1 MSLDIILVDHRRG
14 QTRRFRI
21 GFSRLLLVLPVLFLL
36 GGLMAGSFV
45 LGQKTAPMA
54 SAAVDDALTEEWLE
68 EVATSRVALD
78 GAREVIERN
87 MLALSQRLGR
97 LQAHVTRLNAVGRR
111 MTEMADLS
119 PEEFDFDSE
128 PPLGGPHVADSFI
141 LDDSASESLAELA
154 AQLDAFE
161 AQLNRRER
169 EMSIL
174 QDLMVASRLREQI
187 YPSGQPVKRG
197 WVSSGYG
204 RRTDP
209 FTGRTTLHKGVD
221 FAAPYGTEV
230 ISVAAGVVTM
240 ARSKKGYGELVE
252 INHGN
257 GYVTRYG
264 HNSKLLVKVGERV
277 VKGQVIAKVGST
289 GRSTGPHVHFEV
301 RRNGRVVN
309 PAEYIY
315 ASR

>member
-14 QTRRFRI
+14 QTRRIRVASTVFLLWVPVVLAF
-21 GFSRLLLVLPVLFLL
+21 GLLVGGGFWLGTQSVPDNSAVLDNSL
-36 GGLMAGSFV
+36 S
-45 LGQKTAPMA
+45 
-54 SAAVDDALTEEWLE
+54 EEWLE
-68 EVATSRVALD
+68 EIAVSRSALD

-87 MLALSQRLGR
+87 MLALSQRLGS

-111 MTEMADLS
+111 MTEMASIS

-128 PPLGGPHVADSFI
+128 PAIGGPQTESFS
-141 LDDSASESLAELA
+141 LDEGTSASLAELA
-154 AQLDAFE
+154 ANLDAFSV
-161 AQLNRRER
+161 QLDQRER
-169 EMSIL
+169 EMKVL
-174 QDLMVASRLREQI
+174 QDLLVASRLREQI

-197 WVSSGYG
+197 FISSGYG

-209 FTGRTTLHKGVD
+209 FSGRRTMHKGVD
-221 FAAPYGTEV
+221 FAAPRGTDV
-230 ISVAAGVVTM
+230 IAAAAGVVTL
-240 ARSKKGYGELVE
+240 ALSKNGYGKLVE

-264 HNSKLLVKVGERV
+264 HNSAVTVKVGERV

-301 RRNGRVVN
+301 RRNGNVVN

-315 ASR
+315 ATR

>member
-14 QTRRFRI
+14 QTRRFRVA
-21 GFSRLLLVLPVLFLL
+21 SVRLLVWLPLAFMLVGTL
-36 GGLMAGSFV
+36 GGGYW
-45 LGQKTAPMA
+45 LGRQTAPTT
-54 SAAVDDALTEEWLE
+54 SAVIDESLAEQWLQE
-68 EVATSRVALD
+68 MSVSRTALD
-78 GAREVIERN
+78 GSREVIERN

-97 LQAHVTRLNAVGRR
+97 LQAHVSRLNAVGRR
-111 MTEMADLS
+111 MTEMASIS
-119 PEEFDFDSE
+119 PEEFDFDAE
-128 PPLGGPHVADSFI
+128 PPLGGPQAEAFV
-141 LDDSASESLAELA
+141 LDNSTTESLAELA
-154 AQLDAFE
+154 ANLDAFE

-169 EMSIL
+169 EMNVL
-174 QDLMVASRLREQI
+174 QDLLVASRLREKI

-209 FTGRTTLHKGVD
+209 FSGRRTMHKGVD
-221 FAAPYGTEV
+221 FAAPHGTDV
-230 ISVAAGVVTM
+230 ISVAAGVVTL
-240 ARSKKGYGELVE
+240 AADQRGYGKLVE

-264 HNSKLLVKVGERV
+264 HNSRVTVKVGQRIE
-277 VKGQVIAKVGST
+277 KGQVIAKVGST

-301 RRNGRVVN
+301 RRNGMVVN

>member
-14 QTRRFRI
+14 QTRRIRVA
-21 GFSRLLLVLPVLFLL
+21 STRLLLWLPLTLVLAT
-36 GGLMAGSFV
+36 LMGGSFW
-45 LGQKTAPMA
+45 LGNKTAPQNT
-54 SAAVDDALTEEWLE
+54 AVLDNSLSEEWIKE
-68 EVATSRVALD
+68 IAVSRNALD

-111 MTEMADLS
+111 MTEMASIS
-119 PEEFDFDSE
+119 PEEFDFDNE
-128 PPLGGPHVADSFI
+128 PPVGGPQADGFT
-141 LDDSASESLAELA
+141 LDDGASESLAELA
-154 AQLDAFE
+154 ANLDAFT
-161 AQLNRRER
+161 AQLNQRER
-169 EMSIL
+169 EMKVL

-209 FTGRTTLHKGVD
+209 FSGRLTMHKGVD

-230 ISVAAGVVTM
+230 ISAAAGVVTM
-240 ARSKKGYGELVE
+240 AISKNGYGKLVE

-264 HNSKLLVKVGERV
+264 HNSAVVVKVGERV

-301 RRNGRVVN
+301 RRNGQVVN

-315 ASR
+315 ATR

>member
-14 QTRRFRI
+14 HTRRIRVA
-21 GFSRLLLVLPVLFLL
+21 STRLMLWLPLAMVM
-36 GGLMAGSFV
+36 GLMAGGGFW
-45 LGQKTAPMA
+45 LGHQTSPGSTAV
-54 SAAVDDALTEEWLE
+54 VDNSLSEEWIE
-68 EVATSRVALD
+68 EIAVSRKALD

-97 LQAHVTRLNAVGRR
+97 LQAHVTRLDAVGRR
-111 MTEMADLS
+111 MTEMASIS

-128 PPLGGPHVADSFI
+128 PAIGGPQTESYA
-141 LDDSASESLAELA
+141 LDDGASQSLAELA
-154 AQLDAFE
+154 ANLDAFA
-161 AQLNRRER
+161 AQLNQRER
-169 EMSIL
+169 EMKVL

-209 FTGRTTLHKGVD
+209 FSGRRTMHKGVD
-221 FAAPYGTEV
+221 FAAPHGTDV
-230 ISVAAGVVTM
+230 ISAAAGVVTL
-240 ARSKKGYGELVE
+240 AVSKNGYGKLVE

-257 GYVTRYG
+257 GYTTRYG
-264 HNSKLLVKVGERV
+264 HNSELTVKVGERV

-315 ASR
+315 ATR

>member
-14 QTRRFRI
+14 QTRRFRV
-21 GFSRLLLVLPVLFLL
+21 GSARVYLWLPVAVVL
-36 GGLMAGSFV
+36 GTLMGGSFW
-45 LGQKTAPMA
+45 LGQQTYSPD
-54 SAAVDDALTEEWLE
+54 AAVLDESLGEQWLE
-68 EVATSRVALD
+68 EMVVSRNALD

-111 MTEMADLS
+111 MTEMASIS
-119 PEEFDFDSE
+119 PEEFDFDSD
-128 PPLGGPHVADSFI
+128 PAVGGPQAESYA
-141 LDDSASESLAELA
+141 LDHSASESLAELA
-154 AQLDAFE
+154 ANLDAFA
-161 AQLNRRER
+161 AQLNQRER
-169 EMSIL
+169 EMKVL

-187 YPSGQPVKRG
+187 YPSGQPIKRG

-209 FTGRTTLHKGVD
+209 FSGRKTMHKGVD
-221 FAAPYGTEV
+221 FAAPHGTDV
-230 ISVAAGVVTM
+230 ISAAAGVVTM
-240 ARSKKGYGELVE
+240 AKRKNGYGVLVE

-264 HNSKLLVKVGERV
+264 HNSAVVVKVGERV

-301 RRNGRVVN
+301 RRNGQVVN

-315 ASR
+315 ATR

>member
-14 QTRRFRI
+14 QTRRMRV
-21 GFSRLLLVLPVLFLL
+21 SSTRLLIFPVVVAVSALL
-36 GGLMAGSFV
+36 AGSFW
-45 LGQKTAPMA
+45 LGQKTAPVTT
-54 SAAVDDALTEEWLE
+54 AAVDDSLTEEWLE
-68 EVATSRVALD
+68 EVEVSRVALD

-97 LQAHVTRLNAVGRR
+97 LQAHVTRLDAVGRR
-111 MTEMADLS
+111 MTEMASIS

-128 PPLGGPHVADSFI
+128 PPLGGPQADNFV
-141 LDDSASESLAELA
+141 LDNSASESLAELA
-154 AQLDAFE
+154 ANLDTFE

-169 EMSIL
+169 EMKVL

-187 YPSGQPVKRG
+187 YPSGQPIKRG

-209 FTGRTTLHKGVD
+209 FSGRSTMHKGVD
-221 FAAPYGTEV
+221 FAAPYGTDV
-230 ISVAAGVVTM
+230 ISVAAGVVTL
-240 ARSKKGYGELVE
+240 AKSKKGYGKLVE

-264 HNSKLLVKVGERV
+264 HNSHVVVKVGQRV
-277 VKGQVIAKVGST
+277 EKGQVIAKVGST

-301 RRNGRVVN
+301 SRNGRIVN